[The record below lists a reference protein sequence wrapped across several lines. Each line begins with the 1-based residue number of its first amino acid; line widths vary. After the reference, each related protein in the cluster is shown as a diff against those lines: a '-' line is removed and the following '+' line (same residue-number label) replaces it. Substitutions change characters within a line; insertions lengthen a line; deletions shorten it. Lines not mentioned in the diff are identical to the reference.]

1 MRDKW
6 IGRAVSLGSAKLLA
20 VVFIAATLAGGVRAQ
35 SSSSE
40 SGDVKSR
47 LARARALAA
56 AHNLAAAANE
66 LDAIRK
72 TTNDDS
78 VRDVAR
84 LMLMGICLEE
94 GNYMRAQMLLEEV
107 YGARS
112 AQAVSTTEAYFA
124 LAGQALNG
132 AREHIERYRSFGI
145 NVADKDLP
153 TDAFNDLDRLRA
165 LLERI
170 ADQAR
175 QMNTEETRASASA
188 ALLEDVS
195 SLRLSLARNNQER
208 QQWQREMASARQ
220 KLSAEE
226 ARITPVSGTINNPR
240 TIPTSSTD
248 NSGSSNNSIARNDAQ
263 NSSQPQNSSTARASN
278 SSNTSKPVVP
288 AAEAASQKRS
298 AQTQQ
303 PSAIAA
309 TTGAESNPDAKSNTS
324 AKSQDGKLVNVG
336 SLIEKATQKINPS
349 YPPTA
354 RSARITGIVTVYVE
368 VDPTGAVSTVQSTSG
383 PAVLRQA
390 AMDAARRWKFRPTM
404 VDGQPVRVVGFI
416 NFNFTL

>member
-1 MRDKW
+1 MPLSGK
-6 IGRAVSLGSAKLLA
+6 KLLA
-20 VVFIAATLAGGVRAQ
+20 VIFALVMTTAGVYAQ
-35 SSSSE
+35 SASE
-40 SGDVKSR
+40 TGDVKAR
-47 LARARALAA
+47 LTRARALAA

-72 TTNDDS
+72 TTSDDS

-94 GNYMRAQMLLEEV
+94 GNYMRAQMLLEEI

-112 AQAVSTTEAYFA
+112 AQTFGTTEAYFA

-132 AREHIERYRSFGI
+132 AREHIERYRAFGI

-153 TDAFNDLDRLRA
+153 TDAINDLDRLRA

-175 QMNTEETRASASA
+175 QMSAEETRASASA

-195 SLRLSLARNNQER
+195 SLRASLARNNQER

-226 ARITPVSGTINNPR
+226 ARITPVSGTINSPR
-240 TIPTSSTD
+240 TITASS
-248 NSGSSNNSIARNDAQ
+248 GNNNNDIARNE
-263 NSSQPQNSSTARASN
+263 PQNNSTPRAGAAS
-278 SSNTSKPVVP
+278 TTAKP
-288 AAEAASQKRS
+288 AASTTETTAEKRS
-298 AQTQQ
+298 AQSQQ
-303 PSAIAA
+303 PVAA
-309 TTGAESNPDAKSNTS
+309 APAGAESSGSAKTLDAKP
-324 AKSQDGKLVNVG
+324 VNVG
-336 SLIEKATQKINPS
+336 SLIDKATQKINPS
-349 YPPTA
+349 YPHTA
-354 RSARITGIVTVYVE
+354 KSARITGVVTVYVE
-368 VDPTGAVSTVQSTSG
+368 VDPTGVVSTVQSTSG

>member
-1 MRDKW
+1 VRDKW
-6 IGRAVSLGSAKLLA
+6 IRKALPQSGKKLLA
-20 VVFIAATLAGGVRAQ
+20 IIFTVVAATAGVRAQ
-35 SSSSE
+35 SSDA
-40 SGDVKSR
+40 GDVKTR
-47 LARARALAA
+47 LTRARALAA

-66 LDAIRK
+66 LDTIRK
-72 TTNDDS
+72 TTSDDS

-94 GNYMRAQMLLEEV
+94 GNYMRAQMLLEEI

-112 AQAVSTTEAYFA
+112 SQSVGTTEAYFA

-153 TDAFNDLDRLRA
+153 TDAINDLDRLRA

-170 ADQAR
+170 AEQAR
-175 QMNTEETRASASA
+175 QMSAEEARASASA

-195 SLRLSLARNNQER
+195 SLRASLARSNQER

-226 ARITPVSGTINNPR
+226 ARMTPVSGTINSPR
-240 TIPTSSTD
+240 TIPASNSTD
-248 NSGSSNNSIARNDAQ
+248 NNNSTSRNETQNNPTAQ
-263 NSSQPQNSSTARASN
+263 NNSPARVGNSSA
-278 SSNTSKPVVP
+278 P
-288 AAEAASQKRS
+288 AKAAASTTTENSAEKRS
-298 AQTQQ
+298 AQQ
-303 PSAIAA
+303 PPQPVAA
-309 TTGAESNPDAKSNTS
+309 TNAGADSNGS
-324 AKSQDGKLVNVG
+324 AKPQDGKPVNVG

-349 YPPTA
+349 YPQTA
-354 RSARITGIVTVYVE
+354 KSARITGIVTVFVE
-368 VDPTGAVSTVQSTSG
+368 VDPTGVVSTVQSTSG
-383 PAVLRQA
+383 PAMLRQA